1 MMNILSKV
9 SAWRDEL
16 ERAQANATHDEA
28 DKRHRDWRI
37 GSIVSVFA
45 WLVAALAHAPVVVL
59 VAIFVLMAVTSVRE
73 AFWDGWLAREYRDVL
88 DKKNKESKEGETES

>member
-9 SAWRDEL
+9 SAWRDKLKRE
-16 ERAQANATHDEA
+16 QANVTHDEA
-28 DKRHRDWRI
+28 DNHHRDWRI

-59 VAIFVLMAVTSVRE
+59 VAIFVLMAVTSLRE
-73 AFWDGWLAREYRDVL
+73 AFWEGWLAREYRDVL
-88 DKKNKESKEGETES
+88 DKANQENKEGETES